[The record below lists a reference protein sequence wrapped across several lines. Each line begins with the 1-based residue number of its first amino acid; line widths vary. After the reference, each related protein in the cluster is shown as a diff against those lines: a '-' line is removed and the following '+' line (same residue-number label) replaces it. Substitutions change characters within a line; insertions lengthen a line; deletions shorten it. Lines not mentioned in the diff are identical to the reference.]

1 MTLAT
6 RGRWPRRIP
15 WQGGRAG
22 GLPPPGRAHARRLV
36 PQWGPEIARHRLAL
50 VASAWCPWPARRRW
64 RRTKEDRPTVYVF
77 SGETIDNC
85 FRRVRQ

>member
-6 RGRWPRRIP
+6 RGRWPGRIP
-15 WQGGRAG
+15 WERGRAV
-22 GLPPPGRAHARRLV
+22 GLPPLGARARAPPA
-36 PQWGPEIARHRLAL
+36 PQWRPEIARYRLAP